1 MKLVYKEKDT
11 VIIDLGDYSGSFGV
25 IHTGRIY
32 CSKGSIPEEIRK
44 KLKISEYC
52 DIDDTYDHAFSG
64 ICKVLSSG
72 RYPVFLRFTEIQKL
86 YVNMYLLLY
95 MLGLSDQE
103 AQDYTLEIVRL
114 MDQKPSLVQ
123 SIRSM
128 YYTYSG
134 SDDVYK
140 KTLDTLIREFHQSYA
155 YPEKFYVSVCDLNAQ
170 SLKELRAM
178 YTGNDP
184 AMSALS
190 GDGRKRIH
198 CIIRGKVQGVGFR
211 SFAVS
216 HASEY
221 GLTGSVDNLYDGS
234 VELYAQGKA
243 DDLRRY
249 LGTIRKGNR
258 FIRVKQIDVEETEVI
273 PGETSFSYLSRY

>member
-1 MKLVYKEKDT
+1 
-11 VIIDLGDYSGSFGV
+11 
-25 IHTGRIY
+25 
-32 CSKGSIPEEIRK
+32 
-44 KLKISEYC
+44 
-52 DIDDTYDHAFSG
+52 
-64 ICKVLSSG
+64 
-72 RYPVFLRFTEIQKL
+72 
-86 YVNMYLLLY
+86 
-95 MLGLSDQE
+95 
-103 AQDYTLEIVRL
+103 

>member
-1 MKLVYKEKDT
+1 MKQVYKEKDT
-11 VIIDLGDYSGSFGV
+11 VIVDLGDYSGSFGI
-25 IHTGRIY
+25 IHSGRIY
-32 CSKGSIPEEIRK
+32 CSKGNIPEEIRK

-52 DIDDTYDHAFSG
+52 DIDDTYDHAFPG

-72 RYPVFLRFTEIQKL
+72 IYPVLLRFTEIQKL

-114 MDQKPSLVQ
+114 MDQRSSLVQ

-140 KTLDTLIREFHQSYA
+140 KTLDILIREFHQSYA
-155 YPEKFYVSVCDLNAQ
+155 YPEKFYVSVCDLNTE
-170 SLKELRAM
+170 SLKELRAI

-184 AMSALS
+184 AMSTLS
-190 GDGRKRIH
+190 GDDRKRIH

-273 PGETSFSYLSRY
+273 PGETSFNYLSRY